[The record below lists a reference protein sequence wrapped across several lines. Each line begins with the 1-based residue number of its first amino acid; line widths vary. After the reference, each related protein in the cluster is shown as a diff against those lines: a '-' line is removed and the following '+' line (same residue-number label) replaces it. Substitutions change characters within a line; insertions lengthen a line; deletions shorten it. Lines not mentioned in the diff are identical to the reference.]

1 MYGHKV
7 PIGISLLKEI
17 DKLNVGW
24 QYNGSSNDDGIEDF
38 DFYDQARKYIL
49 RY

>member
-38 DFYDQARKYIL
+38 DSYDQARKYIL